1 MAFGLQSSGFRIKRL
16 DDIRNEIE
24 NDLRAQLGSGI
35 NLLPESVFGQIIGIF
50 AERESLLWEQ
60 LDSIYDAQY
69 PDTATDNQLDLA
81 VSLVGI
87 SRLQATRTLV
97 EGQLFFGTTGTII
110 PAGTQISVLANPTAI
125 FETIS
130 DVTLVAG
137 ADEVQTLTFSSVPDS
152 GSFTLDFGGQD
163 TVAINWD
170 DDAAAVRAKLEVLV
184 GVGVG
189 NIDVTGDFTAGFV
202 FTFQNQLQKQP
213 VAELIVENNVLLD
226 GVTAV
231 TTTIVTNTEGVIQ
244 GSTNLQCLQFGPT
257 AAPQRSVTEIE
268 TPVFGLDS
276 TINPTSGI
284 VGRNRE
290 TDNELRV
297 RREVEIQSAGAATVG
312 AIQSALANVDNV
324 QAAIV
329 FYNNSAV
336 VDLDGRP
343 PHSIEA
349 VVQGGDQVEI
359 AQTLFE
365 TVAAGIG
372 YFGDITQNAIDSE
385 GFTHVTKF
393 SRPTDVELLLEC
405 DLTVDA
411 LVFPTNGVQQ
421 AKSNFK
427 TFIDS
432 LSIGQD
438 VITIP
443 RLLCALNGN
452 TALGIQEIPGIL
464 DVELRISKKPT
475 SPTTDDT
482 IVIDRREIAVIDL
495 ADITVTIL

>member
-1 MAFGLQSSGFRIKRL
+1 MAFGLQSSGFKIKRL
-16 DDIRNEIE
+16 DDIKTEIE
-24 NDLRAQLGSGI
+24 NSLRASLGSGI
-35 NLLPESVFGQIIGIF
+35 NLLPESVFGQIVGVF

-87 SRLQATRTLV
+87 SRLQATRSLV
-97 EGQLFFGTTGTII
+97 QRQLFFGTAGTVI
-110 PAGTQISVLANPTAI
+110 PSGTQISVLANPTAI
-125 FETIS
+125 FETIG
-130 DVTLVAG
+130 DVTLVTG
-137 ADEVQTLTFSSVPDS
+137 ADEVQTLTFSSIPDS

-163 TVAINWD
+163 TLAINWD
-170 DDAAAVRAKLEVLV
+170 DDASALRVKVEALSSI
-184 GVGVG
+184 GVG
-189 NIDVTGDFTAGFV
+189 NVAVTGDFSSGFI

-213 VAELIVENNVLLD
+213 VPNFIVENNVLLD

-231 TTTIVTNTEGVIQ
+231 TTSLVETVAGEIQ
-244 GSTNLQCLQFGPT
+244 GSTNLQCLEFGPVS
-257 AAPQRSVTEIE
+257 APQRSVTEIE

-276 TINPTSGI
+276 TINPESGI

-290 TDNELRV
+290 TDNELRI
-297 RREVEIQSAGAATVG
+297 RRELEIQSAGAATVG
-312 AIQSALANVDNV
+312 AIQSALANVENV
-324 QAAIV
+324 EAAIV
-329 FYNNSAV
+329 FYNNASIP
-336 VDLDGRP
+336 DLDGRP

-349 VVQGGDQVEI
+349 IVQGGDQVEI

-372 YFGDITQNAIDSE
+372 FFGDITQNAIDSE

-393 SRPTDVELLLEC
+393 SRPTEVELLLEC

-411 LVFPTNGVQQ
+411 LVFPPSGVVQVQ
-421 AKSNFK
+421 NNFK
-427 TFIDS
+427 AFIDS
-432 LSIGQD
+432 LLIGQD

-443 RLLCALNGN
+443 RLLCALNGVPQ
-452 TALGIQEIPGIL
+452 LGIPFIPGIL
-464 DVELRISKKPT
+464 DVELRIAKKPT

-482 IVIDRREIAVIDL
+482 IVIARREIATIDL

>member
-1 MAFGLQSSGFRIKRL
+1 MAFGLQSSGFRLKRL
-16 DDIRNEIE
+16 DDIKTEIE
-24 NDLRAQLGSGI
+24 NSLRSSLGTGI
-35 NLLPESVFGQIIGIF
+35 NLLPESVFGQIVGIF
-50 AERESLLWEQ
+50 AEREALLWEQ

-69 PDTATDNQLDLA
+69 PDTATDNSLDLA

-87 SRLQATRTLV
+87 SRLAATRTLI
-97 EGQLFFGTTGTII
+97 EGQLFFGTAGTII
-110 PAGTQISVLANPTAI
+110 PSGTQISIDGNPTAI
-125 FETIS
+125 FETIN

-163 TVAINWD
+163 TLAINWD
-170 DDAAAVRAKLEVLV
+170 DDASAVRVKVEAL
-184 GVGVG
+184 GNIGVG
-189 NIDVTGDFTAGFV
+189 NVAVTGDFTSGFV
-202 FTFQNQLQKQP
+202 FTFQNDLQKQP
-213 VAELIVENNVLLD
+213 VPNFIVENNVLLD

-231 TTTIVTNTEGVIQ
+231 TTTLVETVPGVIQ
-244 GSTNLQCLQFGPT
+244 GSTNMQCLEFGPT
-257 AAPQRSVTEIE
+257 AAPQRSATEIE
-268 TPVFGLDS
+268 TPVFGLDA
-276 TINPTSGI
+276 TINPESGI

-290 TDNELRV
+290 TDNELRI
-297 RREVEIQSAGAATVG
+297 RRELEIQSAGAATVG
-312 AIQSALANVDNV
+312 AIQSALANVENV

-329 FYNNSAV
+329 FYNNSSIT
-336 VDLDGRP
+336 DLDGRP

-349 VVQGGDQVEI
+349 VVQGGDQVDI

-372 YFGDITQNAIDSE
+372 FFGDVTQNAIDSE

-393 SRPTDVELLLEC
+393 SRPTDVELLIEC

-411 LVFPTNGVQQ
+411 LVFPTDGENQ
-421 AKSNFK
+421 AKNNFK

-432 LSIGQD
+432 LAIGED

-452 TALGIQEIPGIL
+452 TSLGIAEIPGIL

-482 IVIDRREIAVIDL
+482 IVIDRREIATIDL